1 MPPKNKSKSAAAAAM
16 AAADAA
22 AALRAQL
29 QPLLDRERY
38 ADAVAL
44 CANSTD
50 PVIQHVH
57 AVALIRLERYD
68 DALEVLGVLPAQA
81 FERAYCLYR
90 LNRLDDAL
98 LVVDGLD
105 QDDANVQQLK
115 AQILYRLEEWDAC
128 LQLHDAMVEAMPEVH
143 PDYDDLRTNHHAVL
157 AARAFSTS
165 TAVAPPATPITP
177 AALDSYEAHFNAGTL
192 ALAVGQPLLAITHLA
207 TARTLVAQ
215 QYSHPRDKSILA
227 REIAPIAVQLAAAY
241 QAAGH
246 TIEAVNTVR
255 GAAALGNK
263 GIAWALAVNNAMS
276 LATDARAY
284 DWGKQ
289 WKRVAKVVAAERVP
303 KWQAKLVERNAF
315 LVALALGKDADV
327 AVAMERVAEDEEE
340 KAVYEG
346 FRQLAKG
353 EPVPAPTTPS
363 LLPTLCHL
371 QQLWT
376 HTSWDD
382 LTAAL
387 ATATSQFPHVTS
399 LAALHARLL
408 RAQGELDAAATVL
421 EAVNARDALA
431 ALRNDADLW
440 AELVRDLGDDPVRV
454 AEWIAALSSRDAHAA
469 AKYAA
474 AMLPAAADE
483 EEVDAAVAERG
494 FKAAVTDATAETPKP
509 KEKTKKKRKPRL
521 PKNYDPNVMPDPDRW
536 LPKRLRANAAKG
548 HRKNK
553 KKQAQQMEKGGHQ
566 GGMDDG
572 SVPAPEVV
580 GVGGTGSARILIEG
594 GTASSSATHA
604 EPAAAAATKTQAA
617 KKPPAGKKKG
627 GAHAHGKG
635 KKKH

>member
-1 MPPKNKSKSAAAAAM
+1 MPPKSKSKSAS
-16 AAADAA
+16 AA

-38 ADAVAL
+38 TDAVAL
-44 CANSTD
+44 CAKSTD

-68 DALEVLGVLPAQA
+68 DALEVLDALPAQA

-90 LNRLDDAL
+90 LNRLDEAL
-98 LVVDGLD
+98 VVVDGLD

-115 AQILYRLEEWDAC
+115 AQILYRLEEWDTC
-128 LQLHDAMVEAMPEVH
+128 LALHDAMVEAMPEDH

-165 TAVAPPATPITP
+165 TPVVLPTTPITP
-177 AALDSYEAHFNAGTL
+177 AVLDSYEAHFNAGTL
-192 ALAVGQPLLAITHLA
+192 ALAIGQPLLAITHLT
-207 TARTLVAQ
+207 TARALVAQ

-227 REIAPIAVQLAAAY
+227 RELAPIAVQLAAAY

-327 AVAMERVAEDEEE
+327 AAAMERVAEDEEE

-353 EPVPAPTTPS
+353 EPVPSPTTPA

-371 QQLWT
+371 QHLWT
-376 HTSWDD
+376 HASLDD

-387 ATATSQFPHVTS
+387 SAATSQFPHVTS

-408 RAQGELDAAATVL
+408 RAQGELDAAATAL
-421 EAVNARDALA
+421 ETAGAQVALA

-440 AELVRDLGDDPVRV
+440 ATLVRDQGDDPVRV

-469 AKYAA
+469 AQYAA
-474 AMLPAAADE
+474 AMLPAADE
-483 EEVDAAVAERG
+483 EDVDADVAERG
-494 FKAAVTDATAETPKP
+494 FKAAVTDAAAEAPKP
-509 KEKTKKKRKPRL
+509 KEKAKKKRKPRL
-521 PKNYDPNVMPDPDRW
+521 PKNYDPDVKPTGRW
-536 LPKRLRANAAKG
+536 LPERLA
-548 HRKNK
+548 
-553 KKQAQQMEKGGHQ
+553 
-566 GGMDDG
+566 DG
-572 SVPAPEVV
+572 ERTGTKAEWMMAVSPAPEVM

-594 GTASSSATHA
+594 ASSAAHT
-604 EPAAAAATKTQAA
+604 EPAAAVPTKTQAT
-617 KKPPAGKKKG
+617 KKPPAGKKRG

>member
-1 MPPKNKSKSAAAAAM
+1 MPPKNKSKSAAAAAT

-22 AALRAQL
+22 TAMRTQL

-38 ADAVAL
+38 TDAVAL
-44 CANSTD
+44 CSKSTD

-68 DALEVLGVLPAQA
+68 DALEVLDKLPAQA

-90 LNRLDDAL
+90 LNRLDEAL
-98 LVVDGLD
+98 SVVEGLN
-105 QDDANVQQLK
+105 QEDANVQQLK

-128 LQLHDAMVEAMPEVH
+128 LTLHETMVEAMPEDH
-143 PDYDDLRTNHHAVL
+143 PDFDDLRTNHHAVL

-165 TAVAPPATPITP
+165 TPVVLPTTPITP

-192 ALAVGQPLLAITHLA
+192 ALAVGQPHLAITHLT

-227 REIAPIAVQLAAAY
+227 RELAPIAVQLAAAY

-327 AVAMERVAEDEEE
+327 ATAMERVAEDEDE
-340 KAVYEG
+340 KAVYEA

-353 EPVPAPTTPS
+353 EPVPAPTTPA

-371 QQLWT
+371 QHLWT
-376 HTSWDD
+376 HASIDD

-387 ATATSQFPHVTS
+387 ASATSQFPHVTALS
-399 LAALHARLL
+399 ALHARLL
-408 RAQGELDAAATVL
+408 RAQGEIDAAATVL

-440 AELVRDLGDDPVRV
+440 AELVRDLGDEPVRV

-469 AKYAA
+469 AQYAA
-474 AMLPAAADE
+474 AMLPAADE
-483 EEVDAAVAERG
+483 EDVDAEVAERG
-494 FKAAVTDATAETPKP
+494 FKAAVTDAAADAP
-509 KEKTKKKRKPRL
+509 KEKLKPKKKRKPRL
-521 PKNYDPNVMPDPDRW
+521 PKNYDPNVTPDPDRW

-594 GTASSSATHA
+594 GAASAAPA
-604 EPAAAAATKTQAA
+604 EPAAAAVATKTQAA

-627 GAHAHGKG
+627 GGAHAHGKG